1 MQPRIPLAFQAARAH
16 CRLASSFSSTR
27 SPKFFTTGLPSRSS
41 PCCCV
46 NCTAQLGV
54 VCNHA
59 ERALDAVIYVL
70 DKGVEEHRC
79 QGGALGDTTRD
90 RPPPTRRTVD
100 HNPLAAISQPLCNP
114 SNGPP
119 FKRTP
124 LQFREKDV
132 VRDHVKGF
140 AEVQIDDIHHP
151 SSKLS
156 LHHRRPPDWSG
167 KICPR

>member
-1 MQPRIPLAFQAARAH
+1 MALLNLAMFTWAHFCGLSRPLWMP
-16 CRLASSFSSTR
+16 
-27 SPKFFTTGLPSRSS
+27 SPSLQ
-41 PCCCV
+41 CIH
-46 NCTAQLGV
+46 CTAQLGV

-59 ERALDAVIYVL
+59 ERALDAVTYVL

-140 AEVQIDDIHHP
+140 AEGQGDDIRLPSPVHP
-151 SSKLS
+151 PVPP
-156 LHHRRPPDWSG
+156 LHHRGPPD
-167 KICPR
+167 